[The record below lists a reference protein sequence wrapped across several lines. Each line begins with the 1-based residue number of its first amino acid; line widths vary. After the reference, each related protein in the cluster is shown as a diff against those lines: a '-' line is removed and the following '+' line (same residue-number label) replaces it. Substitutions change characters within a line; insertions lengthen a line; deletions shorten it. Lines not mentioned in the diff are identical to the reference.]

1 MIMAPLSYEQR
12 DVILVVK
19 LGLAGVET

>member
-12 DVILVVK
+12 DVILAVK